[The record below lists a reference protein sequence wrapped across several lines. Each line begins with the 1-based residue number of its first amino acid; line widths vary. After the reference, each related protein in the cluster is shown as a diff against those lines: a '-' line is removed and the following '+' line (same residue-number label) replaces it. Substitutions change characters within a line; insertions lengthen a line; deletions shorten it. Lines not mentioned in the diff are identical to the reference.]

1 MTPRRRFRRPY
12 VAPPLDP
19 ATFVRRI
26 AAKAGTDYGIAL
38 AQDAFETVIESG
50 DPEPWMREVQR
61 ARDAGLLG
69 EEIAWFLLYRFV
81 DAAMFMVV
89 DSDPDLAALGARVE
103 EIERAHGLGEDEAFF
118 VGQGPPEWE
127 EATEA
132 WTVVYDQRFAEV
144 FRRVGEEEMA
154 MQHKR
159 AGDDPRY
166 GAGREAI
173 FGSSEDLDAGD
184 GLDEVDP
191 R

>member
-12 VAPPLDP
+12 VASPLDP

-89 DSDPDLAALGARVE
+89 DTDPELTGLGARID
-103 EIERAHGLGEDEAFF
+103 EIERAHGLDENDAFL

-127 EATEA
+127 EATRA
-132 WTVVYDQRFAEV
+132 WTVVYDQRFAEL
-144 FRRVGEEEMA
+144 FRRVGEETLA
-154 MQHKR
+154 KQHKH
-159 AGDDPRY
+159 GGNDPRY

-173 FGSSEDLDAGD
+173 FGPLEELDSGE
-184 GLDEVDP
+184 GLDDADP